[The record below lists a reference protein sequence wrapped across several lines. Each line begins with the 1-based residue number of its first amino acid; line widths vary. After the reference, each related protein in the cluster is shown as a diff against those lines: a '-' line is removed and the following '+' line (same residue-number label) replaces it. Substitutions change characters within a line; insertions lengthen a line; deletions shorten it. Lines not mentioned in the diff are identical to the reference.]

1 MSPSLSSQEIQKN
14 YPSFSSKRQRK
25 LSFSFLED
33 ARITRRRYKKKFH
46 LHCLRRRYKNNLL
59 LLLRRRPSSDTED
72 TKIISFSFFE
82 GARHQ
87 PQKIQKKLFSTVFAG
102 DPKIFPSPSS
112 KAPVIRA
119 DDTKKSFHRLSKRV
133 SLSKTVK
140 IFYSLFF
147 SFFEGARHHA
157 QRIQRN

>member
-1 MSPSLSSQEIQKN
+1 MQKKSLRKKFLLHCLRGRYKKITRL
-14 YPSFSSKRQRK
+14 FLRRQRK
-25 LSFSFLED
+25 LSPSFLED
-33 ARITRRRYKKKFH
+33 ARITRRRYK
-46 LHCLRRRYKNNLL
+46 NNLL
-59 LLLRRRPSSDTED
+59 PLLRRRPSSDTED